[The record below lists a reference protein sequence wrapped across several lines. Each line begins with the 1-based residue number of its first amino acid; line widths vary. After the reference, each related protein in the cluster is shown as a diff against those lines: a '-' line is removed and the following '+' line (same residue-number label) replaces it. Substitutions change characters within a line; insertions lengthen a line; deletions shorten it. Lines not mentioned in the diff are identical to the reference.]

1 MTELLLRWNKQLAKQ
16 QDEHGNTPLHFAVS
30 VEESL
35 THGMLPWYAVPVNK
49 HGESIPTLMNI
60 TDPPLDLAKQ
70 LLEADPYSAYQP
82 NKKGEFPLH
91 VAASAGRLSAVRILV
106 TEYSGC
112 ASLRDSRGRTFLHVA
127 VKGKRYGIV
136 AFACRTPALSP
147 ILNRQDG
154 DGNTALHLAVEV
166 GDWWVFACLF
176 INKQV
181 DLNLAN
187 NGRDT
192 PRELCISS
200 IPTGLYCFLVM
211 QFLHCYLF

>member
-1 MTELLLRWNKQLAKQ
+1 
-16 QDEHGNTPLHFAVS
+16 
-30 VEESL
+30 
-35 THGMLPWYAVPVNK
+35 
-49 HGESIPTLMNI
+49 
-60 TDPPLDLAKQ
+60 
-70 LLEADPYSAYQP
+70 
-82 NKKGEFPLH
+82 
-91 VAASAGRLSAVRILV
+91 
-106 TEYSGC
+106 
-112 ASLRDSRGRTFLHVA
+112 LRDSRGRTFLHVA